1 EPFSSFQD
9 KRSGRMRKTLLLLVP
24 VLVVAAAVYGG
35 WYWWTEWRFLQS
47 TDDAYVASDISL
59 ISPTIEG
66 TLKEVRFADNQRVV
80 ADQVLFVIDDKD
92 YVSRLFFVN
101 ATATTEK

>member
-1 EPFSSFQD
+1 
-9 KRSGRMRKTLLLLVP
+9 MRKTLLLLVP

-66 TLKEVRFADNQRVV
+66 TLKDVCVSDNHRVV
-80 ADQVLFVIDDKD
+80 ADLVLFVIYDKD
-92 YVSRLFFVN
+92 YVSRLFFFN
-101 ATATTEK
+101 ATAATEKATLAT